1 MLELHSEKGY
11 CAHMGFGYNVHG
23 NLSQLRACDKNLIG
37 EAHYD
42 AETVYDHAVLS
53 RSGC

>member
-11 CAHMGFGYNVHG
+11 YAHIMGFGYNVHG
-23 NLSQLRACDKNLIG
+23 NLSQLRACDKNLIV
-37 EAHYD
+37 EAHYN

-53 RSGC
+53 F